1 MSTLSNS
8 AAPVSAPSTQLTRPA
23 RVVSIDIFRGLTM
36 AVMIFVND
44 VGEVRGLPWWTY
56 HAHAQQDLMTYVDMV
71 FPFFLF
77 IVGMSMPLAIQ
88 RRLKQ
93 NPSEAALWLHVALRS
108 CGLIVLGLILANA
121 EKVDPARTH
130 MSGVTWGL
138 LGLAGGILVWLVP
151 DRNPNHR
158 PIYRALRIAG
168 VLLLVFVFATFRR
181 KTADGTV
188 GWIDGSYPEIL
199 GLIGYTYFSVAMLYI
214 PTRRWTWAPLFW
226 FAALTA
232 FCALV
237 VARLIH
243 WPAHLPLYVWPF
255 SNGAHPALT
264 MAGIATTTI
273 LLRPGSKQSLRSRIM
288 FALFFAI
295 AMLAAAWLLTPLGI
309 SKIRATPTWLLVS
322 SGAAV
327 LSFLLLYW
335 LCDLKAWTR
344 WAAIVKPAGENTL
357 LTYLLPDIYYFCM
370 ALFGIRYFE
379 THLRWGMP
387 GVIRSIVF
395 TLLILAVSAVL
406 TRRRIRL
413 QL

>member
-1 MSTLSNS
+1 MSTVSS
-8 AAPVSAPSTQLTRPA
+8 SPTTVTAPATTSTPAA

-44 VGEVRGLPWWTY
+44 LGEVRGLPWWTY

-77 IVGMSMPLAIQ
+77 IVGMSMPLAIE

-93 NPSEAALWLHVALRS
+93 NPSHAALWLHVALRS

-130 MSGVTWGL
+130 MSGLVWGL

-151 DRNPNHR
+151 DRNPRHR
-158 PIYRALRIAG
+158 SIYRTLRIVG
-168 VLLLVFVFATFRR
+168 VLLLVFVFAIFRR
-181 KTADGTV
+181 ITPNGSP

-199 GLIGYTYFSVAMLYI
+199 GLIGYTYFSVALLYI

-243 WPAHLPLYVWPF
+243 WPAHLPLYIWPF

-273 LLRPGSKQSLRSRIM
+273 LLRPDSRQTLRSRIM
-288 FALFFAI
+288 LAFAFGV
-295 AMLAAAWLLTPLGI
+295 AMLVAAWLLTPLGI

-335 LCDLKAWTR
+335 ICDLKGWRR
-344 WAAIVKPAGENTL
+344 WAALVKPAGENTL
-357 LTYLLPDIYYFCM
+357 LTYLLPDIYYFCI
-370 ALFGIRYFE
+370 ALFGFRYFE
-379 THLRWGMP
+379 THLRWGTP

-395 TLLILAVSAVL
+395 TLLILAVSGVL